1 MKIIDWSKDMKIRKY
16 RLIVSLLVGTIITA
30 SLMGCGSDKPAESE
44 VVKSGDVV
52 DGDVVDGDVVD
63 MAAYE
68 QLQADYDE
76 LLDYTIF
83 LEQEL
88 LRAKGKYAET
98 GAMMD
103 EFVKANEAGN
113 KIVLVE
119 PMTIEDA
126 EKSIEEKSE

>member
-1 MKIIDWSKDMKIRKY
+1 MKIRKY

-30 SLMGCGSDKPAESE
+30 SLIGCGSDNPAESE

>member
-30 SLMGCGSDKPAESE
+30 SLMGCGSDKPAES
-44 VVKSGDVV
+44 DVV

>member
-1 MKIIDWSKDMKIRKY
+1 MKIRKY

-52 DGDVVDGDVVD
+52 DGDVVDGEVVD

>member
-1 MKIIDWSKDMKIRKY
+1 MKIRKY

-68 QLQADYDE
+68 QLQANYDE

>member
-1 MKIIDWSKDMKIRKY
+1 MKIRKY

-52 DGDVVDGDVVD
+52 DGDVVDDDVVD

>member
-1 MKIIDWSKDMKIRKY
+1 MKIRKY

-52 DGDVVDGDVVD
+52 DGYVVDGDVVD

>member
-44 VVKSGDVV
+44 VVKS
-52 DGDVVDGDVVD
+52 GDVVD

>member
-44 VVKSGDVV
+44 VVKSGNAV

-126 EKSIEEKSE
+126 AKSIEEKSE

>member
-1 MKIIDWSKDMKIRKY
+1 MKIRKY

-44 VVKSGDVV
+44 VVKSGDVVDGDVV

>member
-1 MKIIDWSKDMKIRKY
+1 MKIRKY

-44 VVKSGDVV
+44 VVKS
-52 DGDVVDGDVVD
+52 GDVVDGDVVD

-119 PMTIEDA
+119 PMTIADA

>member
-1 MKIIDWSKDMKIRKY
+1 MKIRKY

-52 DGDVVDGDVVD
+52 DGDVVDGDGVD

>member
-1 MKIIDWSKDMKIRKY
+1 MKIIDWSKDMKTRKY
-16 RLIVSLLVGTIITA
+16 RLLVSLLVGTIITA
-30 SLMGCGSDKPAESE
+30 SQMGCGFDKPAESE
-44 VVKSGDVV
+44 AVKSGDVV
-52 DGDVVDGDVVD
+52 DGDVVDDDVVD

-88 LRAKGKYAET
+88 LRAKDKYAET

>member
-52 DGDVVDGDVVD
+52 DGDAVDGDVVD

>member
-1 MKIIDWSKDMKIRKY
+1 MKIRKY

-126 EKSIEEKSE
+126 EKSIEEKSEE

>member
-1 MKIIDWSKDMKIRKY
+1 MKIRKY

-126 EKSIEEKSE
+126 EKSIEEKIE

>member
-1 MKIIDWSKDMKIRKY
+1 MKIRKY

-52 DGDVVDGDVVD
+52 DADVVDGDVVD

>member
-1 MKIIDWSKDMKIRKY
+1 MKIRKY

-68 QLQADYDE
+68 QLQPDYDE

>member
-1 MKIIDWSKDMKIRKY
+1 MKIRKY

>member
-44 VVKSGDVV
+44 VVKS
-52 DGDVVDGDVVD
+52 GDVVDGDVVD

>member
-1 MKIIDWSKDMKIRKY
+1 MKIRKY

-52 DGDVVDGDVVD
+52 DGDVVYGDVVD

>member
-1 MKIIDWSKDMKIRKY
+1 MKIRKY

-44 VVKSGDVV
+44 VVKS
-52 DGDVVDGDVVD
+52 GDVVD

-126 EKSIEEKSE
+126 EKSIEEKNE